1 MNRRSLVLRREQLAE
16 LETADLVVIGGGAS
30 QPGNTC
36 ACPSYSWMCITG
48 GAICGDSRIV
58 CS

>member
-1 MNRRSLVLRREQLAE
+1 MNRRSLVLRGESLTELAASE
-16 LETADLVVIGGGAS
+16 LESVAGGAS
-30 QPGNTC
+30 QPGATC
-36 ACPSYSWMCITG
+36 NCPDYTWYCITG